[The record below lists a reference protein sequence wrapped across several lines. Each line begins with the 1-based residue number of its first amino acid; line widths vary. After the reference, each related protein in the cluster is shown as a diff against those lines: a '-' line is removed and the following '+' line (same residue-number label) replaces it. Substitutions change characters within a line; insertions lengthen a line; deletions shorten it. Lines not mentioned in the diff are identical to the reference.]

1 MNLVINKTL
10 VLQHQ
15 GIMHIANKPF
25 CSPWSTR
32 MDWVRPNSRSS
43 PGRKRMRFGV
53 IQTGDR
59 CLVRDATFLYQVMQT
74 EIPKVAVSLVSPISA
89 HQDSRKRSSRVL
101 QTLLLQITR
110 CSDVVSEN

>member
-1 MNLVINKTL
+1 
-10 VLQHQ
+10 
-15 GIMHIANKPF
+15 MHIANKPF
-25 CSPWSTR
+25 CSPWLTR

-53 IQTGDR
+53 VQTGDR

>member
-1 MNLVINKTL
+1 
-10 VLQHQ
+10 
-15 GIMHIANKPF
+15 
-25 CSPWSTR
+25 
-32 MDWVRPNSRSS
+32 
-43 PGRKRMRFGV
+43 MRFGV

-59 CLVRDATFLYQVMQT
+59 CLDRDATFLYQVMQT
-74 EIPKVAVSLVSPISA
+74 EIPKVAVSLVSAISA